1 MNINF
6 KVKVIRY
13 SESGGCRSY
22 NGCFISDVYAIDGNN
37 FLVYD
42 DENGFFEWVDF
53 TEMYP
58 DSDHASPESP
68 PWENNGL
75 AAVVTLWEGK
85 V

>member
-13 SESGGCRSY
+13 GESGGSRSY
-22 NGCFISDVYAIDGNN
+22 DGWFISDVYAIDGNN

-53 TEMYP
+53 TVMYP
-58 DSDHASPESP
+58 ESDLKSE
-68 PWENNGL
+68 PWENGL
-75 AAVVTLWEGK
+75 AAVVTLWEGEA
-85 V
+85 